1 MFKITILDKSK
12 KILRT
17 YPHITKITYNN
28 YVEDVVLEGDEIL
41 NHHFPLIGYHHFYSE
56 SGNYT
61 VSPDIIGT
69 FEIEKEP

>member
-17 YPHITKITYNN
+17 YPHITKIVYND
-28 YVEDVVLEGDEIL
+28 YVEDVILEGDAIL
-41 NHHFPLIGYHHFYSE
+41 NHQFPLIGNHHFYSK

-61 VSPDIIGT
+61 VSADIIGT
-69 FEIEKEP
+69 FEIEKEL